1 LLIRKKALAFANSWS
16 NRTVPLTSIAR
27 LASFGTTIRDL
38 YNPAPAMLIKP
49 TLALLSALILPLTFQ
64 PVSPHSAPNP
74 PFSILFGSGFA
85 QDTVS
90 LVLNEVSVLQHVVLQ
105 TDSVSGISKQVSI
118 NCLGD
123 TLYLLDS
130 SRSIRARQ
138 HFSHTRTL
146 SLALSVNR
154 RSTTLLAKVDRGKI
168 LLLTKWPTDPRMR
181 LSQFKKPI
189 QLY

>member
-1 LLIRKKALAFANSWS
+1 MPLA
-16 NRTVPLTSIAR
+16 SIAR

-38 YNPAPAMLIKP
+38 YNPTPAMLIKL
-49 TLALLSALILPLTFQ
+49 TLALLGALILPLTFQ
-64 PVSPHSAPNP
+64 PVSSHRAPNP
-74 PFSILFGSGFA
+74 SFSILFGSGFA

-90 LVLNEVSVLQHVVLQ
+90 LVLNEVSVLKSIVLQ
-105 TDSVSGISKQVSI
+105 TDTVMGISKQVSI

-130 SRSIRARQ
+130 TRSICARQ
-138 HFSHTRTL
+138 HFPHTRTL
-146 SLALSVNR
+146 SLVLSVNR
-154 RSTTLLAKVDRGKI
+154 RSTTLLAKVNRGKI

-189 QLY
+189 HLY

>member
-1 LLIRKKALAFANSWS
+1 MPLA
-16 NRTVPLTSIAR
+16 SIAR

-49 TLALLSALILPLTFQ
+49 TLALLGALILPLTFQ
-64 PVSPHSAPNP
+64 PASPPRAPTL

-90 LVLNEVSVLQHVVLQ
+90 LVLNEVSVLQHVVLK
-105 TDSVSGISKQVSI
+105 TDTVSGTSKQVSI

-130 SRSIRARQ
+130 TRSIRARQ
-138 HFSHTRTL
+138 HFPHTRTL
-146 SLALSVNR
+146 SLVLSVNR

-168 LLLTKWPTDPRMR
+168 LLLTKWPTDPHIR
-181 LSQFKKPI
+181 LSQFKKLM